1 MPTWPATLPHL
12 GQIGAG
18 YKSQDAVARSQM
30 DAGPPSRRN
39 RFTAITKDVNYQMP
53 LTGIQAA
60 ILEMF
65 HENTLRN
72 GALSFDWI
80 SPLNGRPVQIAFKS
94 PPEFSVRVGD
104 PDPNKRLWFVT
115 LSLEIQP
122 GGSSSGFSPASLFA
136 GGQQGLL
143 FEPEGS

>member
-1 MPTWPATLPHL
+1 MPTWPATLPQL

-18 YKSQDAVARSQM
+18 YKPQDAVARSRM

-53 LTGIQAA
+53 LTGVQAA
-60 ILEMF
+60 ILEDF

-72 GALSFDWI
+72 GALEFDWI
-80 SPLNGRPVQIAFKS
+80 SPLDGSAVQVAFKS
-94 PPEFSVRVGD
+94 PPEFSARIGD
-104 PDPNKRLWFVT
+104 PDPNKRLWVVT

-122 GGSSSGFSPASLFA
+122 
-136 GGQQGLL
+136 
-143 FEPEGS
+143 

>member
-1 MPTWPATLPHL
+1 MALWPATLPQL

-18 YKSQDAVARSQM
+18 YKPQDAVARPRM

-39 RFTAITKDVNYQMP
+39 RFTAITKDVDYQMP
-53 LTGIQAA
+53 MTGAQAA
-60 ILEMF
+60 ILESF

-80 SPLNGRPVQIAFKS
+80 SPLDGSAVQIAFKS
-94 PPEFSVRVGD
+94 PPEFSVRIGG
-104 PDPNKRLWFVT
+104 PDPNKRLWVVT

-122 GGSSSGFSPASLFA
+122 
-136 GGQQGLL
+136 
-143 FEPEGS
+143 

>member
-1 MPTWPATLPHL
+1 MPTWPATLPQL

-18 YKSQDAVARSQM
+18 YKPQDAVARSRM

-53 LTGIQAA
+53 LTGVQAA
-60 ILEMF
+60 ILEDF

-80 SPLNGRPVQIAFKS
+80 SPLDGSAVQIAFKS
-94 PPEFSVRVGD
+94 PPEFSVRIGGPD
-104 PDPNKRLWFVT
+104 PDKRLWVVT

-122 GGSSSGFSPASLFA
+122 
-136 GGQQGLL
+136 
-143 FEPEGS
+143 